1 MGSYGR
7 DFWDKQQSNNS
18 LPGLFQEMEEHLV
31 ALGVT
36 NLRDVSKYT
45 YKKKVKEYV
54 VKLNREDLLADIGKY
69 KKLDLSKLSN
79 EAFERNPYIDKL
91 SLEDGRMRYRIEA
104 RLVPT
109 ILGNYPS
116 KYRRQGVSLAYPLCS
131 ASPPRT
137 SSSITA

>member
-1 MGSYGR
+1 M
-7 DFWDKQQSNNS
+7 
-18 LPGLFQEMEEHLV
+18 V

-79 EAFERNPYIDKL
+79 EKFETHPYIDKL
-91 SLEDGRMRYRIEA
+91 SLEDERMWYRIEA
-104 RLVPT
+104 RLIPKV
-109 ILGNYPS
+109 LGN
-116 KYRRQGVSLAYPLCS
+116 
-131 ASPPRT
+131 
-137 SSSITA
+137 